1 MEIITQIWLVCS
13 LYVYQIITLYLET
26 CPFLGTNLK
35 ERERM
40 DILANAK
47 DSIKLNSSNLRM
59 AFNVKSNILETE
71 YRP

>member
-1 MEIITQIWLVCS
+1 MCS
-13 LYVYQIITLYLET
+13 LYVYQIITLYLEM

-47 DSIKLNSSNLRM
+47 DSIKFNSSSRRI
-59 AFNVKSNILETE
+59 AFIIKSNILETE

>member
-1 MEIITQIWLVCS
+1 MEIITLIWLVCS

-26 CPFLGTNLK
+26 CLFLGTNLK

-47 DSIKLNSSNLRM
+47 DSIKLSSSNLQI
-59 AFNVKSNILETE
+59 AFNVKSNTLETE